1 MNADEPHTISVELTD
16 ADAIETLL
24 SDAYSSMRVRSSDP
38 PLLRYQRVDAGPFA
52 LDSLEQSAVLDV
64 RVEPLQAIVVDR
76 TTTARVDARRGGE
89 TSRYDTG
96 ELFLAALPDQPYAA
110 RVMPGRIDA
119 CVLDLGLI
127 TRVAAAAPGRRP
139 EPIRFISPD
148 PLSPAVAAHWWSTHR
163 YVAELLNNPE
173 AAASPLIVGSA
184 ARQLAAATLAAF
196 PNTALT
202 HPTIEDRHDASTV
215 TLRRA
220 VAYIDEH
227 LADDISAAEIA
238 AAAHVSIRALQ
249 LAFRRHLG
257 MPPMA
262 YLRRARLHQ
271 AHQDLLAADP
281 ATTTIGAVA
290 ARWGFANHSRFTALY
305 RKTYG
310 VTPQTTLRND

>member
-1 MNADEPHTISVELTD
+1 MNTATPVELTD
-16 ADAIETLL
+16 ADAIEHLL
-24 SDAYSSMRVRSSDP
+24 SGAYSTMRVRSSQP
-38 PLLRYQRVDAGPFA
+38 PRLRYHRLDAGTFA
-52 LDSLEQSAVLDV
+52 LDTFEQTAVLDV
-64 RVEPLQAIVVDR
+64 RVEPLQTIVVDR
-76 TTTARVDARRGGE
+76 ATTACVDARRRGCAG
-89 TSRYDTG
+89 RYDAG
-96 ELFLAALPDQPYAA
+96 DVFLAALPDQPYTA
-110 RVMPGRIDA
+110 RVMPGRIDV
-119 CVLDLGLI
+119 CVIDLALV
-127 TRVAAAAPGRRP
+127 TRVAATAPGRRP
-139 EPIRFISPD
+139 EPIRFLSPD
-148 PLSPAVAAHWWSTHR
+148 PLSTAVAAHWWSTR
-163 YVAELLNNPE
+163 QFVAELLNNPE

-184 ARQLAAATLAAF
+184 ARQLAAATLTAF

-202 HPTIEDRHDASTV
+202 HPTIEDRRDASAV

-227 LADDISAAEIA
+227 TADDISAADIA

-262 YLRRARLHQ
+262 YLRRARLHH

-281 ATTTIGAVA
+281 ATTTVGAVA
-290 ARWGFANHSRFTALY
+290 TRWGFANHSRFTALY